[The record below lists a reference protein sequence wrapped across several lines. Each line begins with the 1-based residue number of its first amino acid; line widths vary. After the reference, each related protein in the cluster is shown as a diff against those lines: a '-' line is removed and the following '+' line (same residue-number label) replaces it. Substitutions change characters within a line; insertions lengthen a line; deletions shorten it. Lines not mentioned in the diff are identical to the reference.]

1 MKRLKLILS
10 LIATIVCVALIGFI
24 TYSWYINIDTAK
36 DMEFE
41 ILQIQSLV
49 SLYEGQDMNHNGLP
63 DKLSQAN
70 VGKYYNPNV
79 GSGTYIA
86 YADKYYNETYEFK
99 YLDQRY
105 ALARDSES
113 NLLNTITITD
123 LVPSKVFTYKFEI
136 TNLSRV
142 GNWVSFGFENDTTI
156 DKTKLKDFKARY
168 GAIDATGAIT
178 FGDWTSF
185 TDGVSYSAFNITP
198 ASLKVAGYTPAYG
211 GGTLEVG
218 RLDVWLEIKQ
228 VAESTLTLSN
238 FTLPQFRL
246 TLGVDNEIA

>member
-79 GSGTYIA
+79 GSGAYIA
-86 YADKYYNETYEFK
+86 YADKYYNET
-99 YLDQRY
+99 
-105 ALARDSES
+105 
-113 NLLNTITITD
+113 
-123 LVPSKVFTYKFEI
+123 
-136 TNLSRV
+136 
-142 GNWVSFGFENDTTI
+142 
-156 DKTKLKDFKARY
+156 
-168 GAIDATGAIT
+168 
-178 FGDWTSF
+178 
-185 TDGVSYSAFNITP
+185 
-198 ASLKVAGYTPAYG
+198 
-211 GGTLEVG
+211 
-218 RLDVWLEIKQ
+218 
-228 VAESTLTLSN
+228 
-238 FTLPQFRL
+238 
-246 TLGVDNEIA
+246 

>member
-1 MKRLKLILS
+1 M
-10 LIATIVCVALIGFI
+10 
-24 TYSWYINIDTAK
+24 
-36 DMEFE
+36 
-41 ILQIQSLV
+41 
-49 SLYEGQDMNHNGLP
+49 
-63 DKLSQAN
+63 
-70 VGKYYNPNV
+70 
-79 GSGTYIA
+79 
-86 YADKYYNETYEFK
+86 
-99 YLDQRY
+99 
-105 ALARDSES
+105 
-113 NLLNTITITD
+113 
-123 LVPSKVFTYKFEI
+123 
-136 TNLSRV
+136 
-142 GNWVSFGFENDTTI
+142 
-156 DKTKLKDFKARY
+156 Y

-228 VAESTLTLSN
+228 VADSTLTLSN

>member
-79 GSGTYIA
+79 
-86 YADKYYNETYEFK
+86 EPF
-99 YLDQRY
+99 
-105 ALARDSES
+105 
-113 NLLNTITITD
+113 
-123 LVPSKVFTYKFEI
+123 
-136 TNLSRV
+136 
-142 GNWVSFGFENDTTI
+142 I
-156 DKTKLKDFKARY
+156 DF
-168 GAIDATGAIT
+168 
-178 FGDWTSF
+178 
-185 TDGVSYSAFNITP
+185 
-198 ASLKVAGYTPAYG
+198 
-211 GGTLEVG
+211 
-218 RLDVWLEIKQ
+218 
-228 VAESTLTLSN
+228 
-238 FTLPQFRL
+238 
-246 TLGVDNEIA
+246 